1 MTTLNTGPGGQML
14 SSQARRVVANEKRED
29 AVALF
34 KEAFKD
40 VLKPIIERIEAL
52 EEQIAPGTQTG
63 NQSQGGDP
71 WANCDLNA
79 PIDEAQQEEAAS
91 QEAAANKAQS
101 PGDWDKPGFDL
112 NNLLD

>member
-1 MTTLNTGPGGQML
+1 MTTLSTGPGGQML
-14 SSQARRVVANEKRED
+14 SSQARRVVANEKQGD
-29 AVALF
+29 AVTLF
-34 KEAFKD
+34 KEALND
-40 VLKPIIERIEAL
+40 VLKPMIKRIEAL
-52 EEQIAPGTQTG
+52 EEQIAQGTQTG
-63 NQSQGGDP
+63 NQSQGNDH

>member
-1 MTTLNTGPGGQML
+1 ML
-14 SSQARRVVANEKRED
+14 SSQARRVVTNEKKDD

-34 KEAFKD
+34 KEALND
-40 VLKPIIERIEAL
+40 VLKPMLKRIEAL

-63 NQSQGGDP
+63 NQSQSDA

-79 PIDEAQQEEAAS
+79 PIDEALQEEAAS

>member
-1 MTTLNTGPGGQML
+1 ML
-14 SSQARRVVANEKRED
+14 SSQARRVVTNEKQED

-34 KEAFKD
+34 KEALND
-40 VLKPIIERIEAL
+40 VLKPMLKRIEAL
-52 EEQIAPGTQTG
+52 EEQITQGTQTG
-63 NQSQGGDP
+63 NQSQGDDP

-79 PIDEAQQEEAAS
+79 PIDEAQ

-112 NNLLD
+112 NKLLDEG

>member
-1 MTTLNTGPGGQML
+1 ML
-14 SSQARRVVANEKRED
+14 SSQARRVVTNEKQED

-34 KEAFKD
+34 KEALND
-40 VLKPIIERIEAL
+40 VLKPMLKRIEAL
-52 EEQIAPGTQTG
+52 EEQITQGTQTG
-63 NQSQGGDP
+63 NQSQGDDP

-112 NNLLD
+112 NKLLDEG

>member
-1 MTTLNTGPGGQML
+1 MTTLNTGPGGQMFA
-14 SSQARRVVANEKRED
+14 SQARRVVANEKRED

-63 NQSQGGDP
+63 NQSQGDA

-79 PIDEAQQEEAAS
+79 PIDNAQQEEAAS

-112 NNLLD
+112 NNLFD